1 LGIGKTSHPKEM
13 APKSSHG
20 PRGKPKKAPAPV
32 VPDSDHIV
40 FTNNPNAPSQREKN
54 EAPAAPRPD
63 VRKVIGGASWTGKL
77 PVNLL
82 SELCQREKWNK
93 PEYSMRKLPGEQGYR
108 SEVTLSATNPKTK
121 ELTTLP
127 PFHLPA
133 THAHLANQET
143 PLEARHLA
151 ATYALFRVSS
161 MKNIHMTLPPKYRD
175 LWKGDFLQLKQD
187 DVAAGR
193 AWKYDADPFAA
204 EAKRRQIHLDMEKQ
218 AAQAAKAKANPESL
232 SLVMPGRGGRPDR
245 QWERAPKI
253 EMGRKIRADIEDLV
267 KSNMI
272 WNPYGTTM
280 TDGQR
285 SSIVDEFAGLGFRRS
300 HLEEAVQQCKDRE
313 ETLEWL
319 LIHVP
324 EDDLPRWSFPEG
336 YSAGISLASGDLA
349 KEGKIKRLALGGY
362 SMDECARA
370 LKANNGDEGR
380 AAQELQDR
388 LVPTSTGKYV
398 ESDGNEDAGVWEDEL
413 DSLQAI
419 FGERFASTDD
429 RTCTIMGDRETA
441 TVPVV
446 FHFRAPTAGYPSAAP
461 VISIQAELP
470 AYIRLSA
477 TRQVVEYAQSNLLGG
492 AMIFNLVEW
501 LESNLQSICE
511 NPGPLRKVSLS
522 TPDNMQS
529 TSLENR
535 TGIPVKKRP
544 TAVSL
549 KRNTGERRPALNPVP
564 LHMLKQRQTLPA
576 WNKRDAIIEAI
587 HTHQCVIISGE
598 TGSGK
603 STQSVQFVLD
613 HLQSLG
619 LNANVVCTQ
628 PRRVAAISLADRVS
642 SERGSSVGDEVGYII
657 RGESKVSARTKITF
671 MTTGVLLRRLSSS
684 TSVAQSDML
693 DALADITHIF
703 VDEVHERSLDTDFL
717 LALLRDVM
725 KSRKDLKVV
734 LMSAT
739 LEASLFSDYF
749 GGSGKV
755 GEVHIPGR
763 TFPVTDVFLDEIVR
777 MTGNGADDN
786 NGIGEMM
793 DSDHLSDGQR
803 IRSVGMGINYN
814 LIRDLVSSIDDELR
828 RKNNPGGILI
838 FLPGTLEIDRTL
850 TALQGLPVHGLPL
863 HASLTPAEQRQ
874 VFHPAPAGKRKVI
887 ASTNVAETSITIDD
901 IVAVIDT
908 GRVKET
914 NYDPTD
920 SIVRLEEVWASQA
933 ACKQRR
939 GRAGRVQAGTCY
951 KLFTRNVESKMTPR
965 AEPEIRRVPLEQLC
979 LAVKSTGPDQDVAQF
994 LRRTLTPPDDQAID
1008 VAMQLLHRIGA
1019 LDDNHLTALGR
1030 HLAIIPADLRCAKL
1044 LVYGSIFSCMDACLT
1059 IAAILTGRS
1068 PFVSPREKREE
1079 AREARL
1085 SFSNGHGDLLLD
1097 MAAYD
1102 SWTEKSTVLKYRD
1115 LQSWCAEKFLSHQ
1128 ILRDISS
1135 TKSQLISSLKDTS
1148 VIPMDYY
1155 QNSASYQVLNERT
1168 QDMAL
1173 LRALIAGA
1181 LNPQIARIEFP
1192 DRKFAAAMGGAVEL
1206 DPEAKTIKYFSQDN
1220 GRVFVHPSSTLFDA
1234 QTYSGSAAYLSYFS
1248 KMATSK
1254 TFIRELTRKYL
1265 PFLRHLPILECLRF
1279 AGTSR
1284 LRPFNGRILD
1294 SIGLRA
1300 LVLLVPIRL

>member
-1 LGIGKTSHPKEM
+1 M

-20 PRGKPKKAPAPV
+20 PRGKPKKAPVPV

-40 FTNNPNAPSQREKN
+40 FTNNPNAPKQREKN
-54 EAPAAPRPD
+54 EAPPAPRPD

-127 PFHLPA
+127 PFHLPS
-133 THAHLANQET
+133 THVHLANQET

-175 LWKGDFLQLKQD
+175 LWKGEFSQLKQE

-193 AWKYDADPFAA
+193 AWKYEADPFAA
-204 EAKRRQIHLDMEKQ
+204 EAKRQQIHLDMEKQ
-218 AAQAAKAKANPESL
+218 AAQAAKAKANSESL
-232 SLVMPGRGGRPDR
+232 NLIMPGRGGRPDR

-253 EMGRKIRADIEDLV
+253 EMGRKIRADIEELV

-280 TDGQR
+280 SEGQR
-285 SSIVDEFAGLGFRRS
+285 SSIINEFADLGFRRS

-362 SMDECARA
+362 STDECARA
-370 LKANNGDEGR
+370 LKVNDGDEGY

-388 LVPTSTGKYV
+388 LVPAFGGDCV
-398 ESDGNEDAGVWEDEL
+398 EAESNEDVDVWKDEL
-413 DSLQAI
+413 DSLEAI
-419 FGERFASTDD
+419 FGERFTSTD
-429 RTCTIMGDRETA
+429 RQTCSIVGDRETA
-441 TVPVV
+441 TVPAI
-446 FHFRAPTAGYPSAAP
+446 FHFREPKTGYPSAVP
-461 VISIQAELP
+461 IISIHAELP

-477 TRQVVEYAQSNLLGG
+477 TRQAVEYAQSNLLGG

-501 LESNLQSICE
+501 LETNLRSICE
-511 NPGPLRKVSLS
+511 NPGPLREVSLS
-522 TPDNMQS
+522 QSDNMRQ
-529 TSLENR
+529 TLLETR
-535 TGIPVKKRP
+535 TYIPARKRP

-549 KRNTGERRPALNPVP
+549 KLNAGGRKPALNQAPH
-564 LHMLKQRQTLPA
+564 HMLKQRQTLPA
-576 WNKRDAIIEAI
+576 WNKQEAIIEAI

-619 LNANVVCTQ
+619 SNANFVCTQ

-684 TSVAQSDML
+684 NSATESDML

-725 KSRKDLKVV
+725 KARKDLKVV

-786 NGIGEMM
+786 DCIDEMSG
-793 DSDHLSDGQR
+793 DRLSDGQR
-803 IRSVGMGINYN
+803 IRSLGMGINYN
-814 LIRDLVSSIDDELR
+814 LIADLVSNIDDELR
-828 RKNNPGGILI
+828 SENNSGGILI

-850 TALQGLPVHGLPL
+850 AALQGLPIHGLPL
-863 HASLTPAEQRQ
+863 HASLTPTEQRQ

-920 SIVRLEEVWASQA
+920 SIVRLEEVWASRA

-951 KLFTRNVESKMTPR
+951 KLFTRNVENKMTPR
-965 AEPEIRRVPLEQLC
+965 PQPEIRRVPLEQLC
-979 LAVKSTGPDQDVAQF
+979 LSVKSTGPDRDVVEF

-1008 VAMQLLHRIGA
+1008 IAMKLLHRIGA

-1030 HLAIIPADLRCAKL
+1030 YLAIIPADLRCAKL

-1068 PFVSPREKREE
+1068 PFVSPRDKREE

-1102 SWTEKSTVLKYRD
+1102 SWSEKSMALKYRD
-1115 LQSWCAEKFLSHQ
+1115 LQSWCSEKFLSQ
-1128 ILRDISS
+1128 QTLRDISS
-1135 TKSQLISSLKDTS
+1135 TKSQLISSLKDAS
-1148 VIPMDYY
+1148 IIPMDYHN
-1155 QNSASYQVLNERT
+1155 QNSASYQALNERA
-1168 QDMAL
+1168 QDMTF

-1234 QTYSGSAAYLSYFS
+1234 QAYSGSAAYLSYFS

-1254 TFIRELTRKYL
+1254 NFIRELTRKYFTL
-1265 PFLRHLPILECLRF
+1265 FPHYLPIIECLRLVEHSSPHPLY
-1279 AGTSR
+1279 AGPWTQ
-1284 LRPFNGRILD
+1284 LALP
-1294 SIGLRA
+1294 A